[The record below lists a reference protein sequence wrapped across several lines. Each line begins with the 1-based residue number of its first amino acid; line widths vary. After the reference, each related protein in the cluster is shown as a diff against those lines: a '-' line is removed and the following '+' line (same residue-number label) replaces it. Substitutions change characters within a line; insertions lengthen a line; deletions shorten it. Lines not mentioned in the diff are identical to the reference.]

1 MSLILLLFL
10 ANTATASGMN
20 SIKYSLYLPLNL
32 YYYVSLLPVSLY
44 PDTSREVIICEG
56 ATVVLTCVT
65 NTGTLRWSTP
75 AGNKTFNND
84 DESSL
89 SIPLGNNSSVELT
102 AGRNMKDHM
111 LTSEL
116 SIIGAPLIF
125 NGSLITCRDD
135 DELSGTVKSITLRI
149 PGNVND

>member
-1 MSLILLLFL
+1 M
-10 ANTATASGMN
+10 
-20 SIKYSLYLPLNL
+20 
-32 YYYVSLLPVSLY
+32 
-44 PDTSREVIICEG
+44 
-56 ATVVLTCVT
+56 VLTCVT